1 VLGPGNGLDGGAL
14 VPGLRAGY
22 GRAPR
27 PPPEYFGP
35 ILGVMKADTL
45 EEAVR
50 LQNARSTG

>member
-1 VLGPGNGLDGGAL
+1 MLGPGNGLDGGAL